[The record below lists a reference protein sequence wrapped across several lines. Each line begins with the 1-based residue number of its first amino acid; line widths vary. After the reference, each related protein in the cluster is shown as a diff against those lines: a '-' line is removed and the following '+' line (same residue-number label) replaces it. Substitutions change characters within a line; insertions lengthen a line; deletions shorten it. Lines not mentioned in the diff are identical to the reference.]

1 MLRIPTVDLKA
12 QYETIRGEVL
22 SAISEVLDSQRFI
35 LGPKVDQLEREIAA
49 LCRTRHA
56 IGCASGSDALILA
69 LAARDVRDGAKV
81 ITSPFSFFASAG
93 SVVHAGGRPEFCDID
108 PRSFTLDP
116 AQLASRLSSDVK
128 AVVPVHLFGLCA
140 DMDPILDLCASR
152 GIVVIEDAAQAIGAS
167 YRGSDGAGPER
178 MAGEMGVSG
187 CFSFFP
193 TKNLGGFG
201 DGGMITTSD
210 DGLAD
215 RLRLLRV
222 HGGRRTYHHE
232 QIGWN
237 SRLDELQAAVLLVK
251 LRWLASWSSA
261 RVQRAAT
268 YDDLLVSSKLVSEGF
283 VAPPERRA
291 GSQHVFHHYT
301 IRADRR
307 DTLREHLQAQG
318 IGTGVYYP
326 VPLHLQECFRGL
338 GHARGDFPE
347 AERAAR
353 EVLSLPIYPELTN
366 QAQRAVVKEIA
377 AFYGVSPG

>member
-116 AQLASRLSSDVK
+116 ARLASRLSSDVK

-210 DGLAD
+210 D
-215 RLRLLRV
+215 
-222 HGGRRTYHHE
+222 E
-232 QIGWN
+232 QIVQMLAQVEN
-237 SRLDELQAAVLLVK
+237 EAMNLVG
-251 LRWLASWSSA
+251 
-261 RVQRAAT
+261 QT
-268 YDDLLVSSKLVSEGF
+268 
-283 VAPPERRA
+283 
-291 GSQHVFHHYT
+291 
-301 IRADRR
+301 AD
-307 DTLREHLQAQG
+307 
-318 IGTGVYYP
+318 
-326 VPLHLQECFRGL
+326 
-338 GHARGDFPE
+338 
-347 AERAAR
+347 
-353 EVLSLPIYPELTN
+353 
-366 QAQRAVVKEIA
+366 
-377 AFYGVSPG
+377 

>member
-69 LAARDVRDGAKV
+69 LAAREVRDGAKV

-128 AVVPVHLFGLCA
+128 AVVPVHLFGLCS

-201 DGGMITTSD
+201 DGGMVTTSD

-232 QIGWN
+232 QTGWN

-251 LRWLASWSSA
+251 LRRLASWSSA

-268 YDDLLVSSKLVSEGF
+268 YDDLLASSKLVSEGF
-283 VAPPERRA
+283 VAPPERRP
-291 GSQHVFHHYT
+291 GSQHVFHQYT

-318 IGTGVYYP
+318 IDTGVYYP
-326 VPLHLQECFRGL
+326 VPLHLQECFRSL

-353 EVLSLPIYPELTN
+353 EVLSLPIYPELTK
-366 QAQRAVVKEIA
+366 QAQRAVVKEMAI
-377 AFYGVSPG
+377 FYGVSPG